1 MEPIVQLGQKSW
13 RHPRLALAA
22 LTAVLA
28 IPRIALGDAGDSAPA
43 TNPTPITVPASV
55 DPSVVNQ
62 LIKRLDEQEAELK
75 ELRAKVSAQ
84 TAPTTAPAIA
94 PPDAEI
100 KARLDA
106 QQKDMEDLKQ
116 KVTDTV
122 SQVAAAA
129 ATASET
135 TYPSLQFHGFGDID
149 YHVGSSKQDKSSFT
163 LGEFD
168 VFVTSQLSPDIS
180 LLNETVLS
188 PDSQNNYGIEIERL
202 LLQYH
207 PSEWFNIDVGRYHT
221 DIGYYSAT
229 YHHGTWLQTA
239 ENRPFFLQFEDS
251 GGIFPIHN
259 VGLSIYG
266 AIPSGSLGLDYHVE
280 IGNGR
285 QYQAPTSSENQ
296 VGNIFDDNNYKA
308 FNVAIS
314 ARPEWAPGLQFG
326 GGLYFDQLTP
336 PGIARTDEYIIHSH
350 LVYKNAEWEFLSEGY
365 AMNHQTKGGGNEWSD
380 AFYVQLARKF
390 GAFTPYVRF
399 SYLNASATDPVYQLI
414 ADVGRHY
421 GPSIGIRY
429 DVSTFVALKLQYD
442 YFDNSKEGYDLGPTF
457 NPINRGAYS
466 QVTGQLSFTF

>member
-1 MEPIVQLGQKSW
+1 MEPIVQLGQKAR

-22 LTAVLA
+22 LAALLAV
-28 IPRIALGDAGDSAPA
+28 PRFALGDAGDAAPTTA
-43 TNPTPITVPASV
+43 PVTVPAAV

-75 ELRAKVSAQ
+75 ELRAKVSSQ
-84 TAPTTAPAIA
+84 TAPTTAPATE
-94 PPDAEI
+94 PVDAEVR
-100 KARLDA
+100 ARLDA
-106 QQKDMEDLKQ
+106 QQKDMDDLKQ
-116 KVTDTV
+116 KVTETTN
-122 SQVAAAA
+122 QVAAAA
-129 ATASET
+129 ASASET

-149 YHVGSSKQDKSSFT
+149 YHVGSSKQDKSAFT

-168 VFVTSQLSPDIS
+168 VFVTSQLSPDLS
-180 LLNETVLS
+180 VLNETVLS
-188 PDSQNNYGIEIERL
+188 ADSTNTYGIEIERL

-207 PSEWFNIDVGRYHT
+207 PSEWFNVDVGRYHT
-221 DIGYYSAT
+221 DIGYYSTT

-239 ENRPFFLQFEDS
+239 TNRPFFLQFEDS
-251 GGIFPIHN
+251 GGIFAVHN
-259 VGLSIYG
+259 VGISVYG
-266 AIPSGSLGLDYHVE
+266 AIPSGSLGLNYHVE

-308 FNVAIS
+308 FNIAL
-314 ARPEWAPGLQFG
+314 AAKPEWAPGLQFG

-350 LVYKNAEWEFLSEGY
+350 LIYKNADWEFLSEAY

-399 SYLNASATDPVYQLI
+399 TYLNASVSDPVYQLI
-414 ADVGRHY
+414 QDVGRHY
-421 GPSIGIRY
+421 GPSVGVRY

-442 YFDNSKEGYDLGPTF
+442 FMNNSNEGYDLGPTF
-457 NPINRGAYS
+457 NPIHRGAYS